1 MSILV
6 SWLLWLPLVALALR
20 YLAKT
25 RQVSFDAETFLEISA
40 IVLLLLWLI
49 TGVVAGI
56 NRLGFEAEQLAAH
69 EIRTSV
75 ERLGC
80 TASEDVIGS
89 AVQWNRTVAT
99 TKFWNRRWIADPL
112 IPDGWDTVSVVNVP
126 RCER

>member
-1 MSILV
+1 MSILS
-6 SWLLWLPLVALALR
+6 SWFLWLPLVALALR
-20 YLAKT
+20 QLSKT
-25 RQVSFDAETFLEISA
+25 DRVSFDAGTLLEVAS
-40 IVLLLLWLI
+40 IVLVLLWII

-56 NRLGFEAEQLAAH
+56 NRLGFEAEQLAAR

-99 TKFWNRRWIADPL
+99 TKAWNRRWIADPL